1 MAAKLIWE
9 TGRLYENEDILVIHN
24 IMVGPDSTKE
34 AVIVVHT
41 LKDGKMLKTET
52 GTTPVK

>member
-9 TGRLYENEDILVIHN
+9 TGRLYENEDILVIQN
-24 IMVGPDSTKE
+24 VMVVPGGTKE
-34 AVIVVHT
+34 AIIVVHT

>member
-1 MAAKLIWE
+1 MAARLIWE

-24 IMVGPDSTKE
+24 IMVGPDGAKE

-41 LKDGKMLKTET
+41 LKDGKMLKIET

>member
-24 IMVGPDSTKE
+24 IMVVPDGSKE
-34 AVIVVHT
+34 ARGGRGISDH
-41 LKDGKMLKTET
+41 LLRWIE
-52 GTTPVK
+52 

>member
-24 IMVGPDSTKE
+24 ILVGPDGTKE

>member
-9 TGRLYENEDILVIHN
+9 TGRLYENEDILVIHKV
-24 IMVGPDSTKE
+24 MVVPDGTKE
-34 AVIVVHT
+34 SVIVVHT